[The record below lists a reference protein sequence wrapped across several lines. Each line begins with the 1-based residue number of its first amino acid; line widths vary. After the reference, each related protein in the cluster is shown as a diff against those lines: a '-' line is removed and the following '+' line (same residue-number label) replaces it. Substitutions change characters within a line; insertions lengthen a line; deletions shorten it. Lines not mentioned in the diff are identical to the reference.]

1 MTLRFT
7 GIVIYL
13 SNSHNNKKMYTLT
26 SLFLGR
32 VHVYLLKYK
41 KNK

>member
-7 GIVIYL
+7 GIVIYF
-13 SNSHNNKKMYTLT
+13 SNSQNNKKMYTLT

-32 VHVYLLKYK
+32 VYLLKYK

>member
-7 GIVIYL
+7 DIVIYF

-32 VHVYLLKYK
+32 VYLLKYK